1 MGRLSRAAGWG
12 AARLLPAERR
22 EWAKAI
28 WAEADEIPSALERL
42 RWYVGGTWLLAK
54 EPLMGRRVGRC
65 LMFAALIAAMASSA
79 WGSATAGADM
89 WVVRALPIATVA
101 VTILLALV
109 ARSRIGAVADS
120 LIARSLRISM
130 YLAMALLIVAVTG
143 LVRLTGAESALLR
156 LGPPSQLSAGKVVA
170 WSLVELLLAAY
181 IAAVLAITAQRS
193 RVAPTTLVIGT
204 AVGIV
209 LGATMYAIM
218 PLGVWEFSTAPWLR
232 GTAGDPVVVLAW
244 VLLLIGPFVAGLA
257 AGRCYSRPASHL
269 AGGSGK
275 IRQGIAAG
283 ALMTIVASLIV
294 CVLGLL
300 TLAESA
306 HTAWL
311 AQLMLGGHHLSAA
324 ADAHRAYVLSKSFA
338 IGYALIWLFF
348 PLIGLGMSA
357 LAANIAWGSPTSEQH
372 GNGPGGGGGNE
383 EGPEPP
389 PSPVGEPEAG
399 EAIGVAL
406 ELVGALPSGT

>member
-1 MGRLSRAAGWG
+1 MGRLSRAAGWS
-12 AARLLPAERR
+12 AARMLPAERR
-22 EWAKAI
+22 EWAEAI
-28 WAEADEIPSALERL
+28 WAEADEIPSVLERV

-54 EPLMGRRVGRC
+54 EPSMGRRIGRC
-65 LMFAALIAAMASSA
+65 FVFAALIAVMASAASE
-79 WGSATAGADM
+79 STTAGVNTL
-89 WVVRALPIATVA
+89 VVRALPIATVA
-101 VTILLALV
+101 VMILLSLV
-109 ARSRIGAVADS
+109 ARSRLGAVADS
-120 LIARSLRISM
+120 LIARSLRVSM
-130 YLAMALLIVAVTG
+130 YLAMTLLIVAVTG
-143 LVRLTGAESALLR
+143 LVRLTGAESALAR
-156 LGPPSQLSAGKVVA
+156 LGLHSQLSAGKIVA

-181 IAAVLAITAQRS
+181 IATVLSITAQRS
-193 RVAPTTLVIGT
+193 RVAPTTLLIGT

-218 PLGVWEFSTAPWLR
+218 PLGVWRYTTAPWLR

-244 VLLLIGPFVAGLA
+244 MLLLIGPCVAGLA
-257 AGRCYSRPASHL
+257 AGRCYSRPASQV
-269 AGGSGK
+269 AGGNGK
-275 IRQGIAAG
+275 IRQAIAAG

-311 AQLMLGGHHLSAA
+311 AHLMLGGHHLSAA
-324 ADAHRAYVLSKSFA
+324 AAAHRAYVLSRNFA
-338 IGYALIWLFF
+338 VGYALIWLFF
-348 PLIGLGMSA
+348 PLLGLGFSA
-357 LAANIAWGSPTSEQH
+357 LAANIAWGSPASEQH

-389 PSPVGEPEAG
+389 PSPAGEPEAG
-399 EAIGVAL
+399 EAIGVAV